1 MDDYE
6 RKREAQEM
14 VDMLMMSSV
23 EVPGNYFADWSS
35 QSSVSSDIL
44 TGEWYH
50 MTMGMME
57 WMWLA
62 RWIVALPLDG
72 SSSNVNKSQCWR
84 CY

>member
-6 RKREAQEM
+6 PKREAQEM

-35 QSSVSSDIL
+35 QSSLGASDIL
-44 TGEWYH
+44 TAELYP
-50 MTMGMME
+50 MTMGMIE

-62 RWIVALPLDG
+62 TNYLMDRR
-72 SSSNVNKSQCWR
+72 QM
-84 CY
+84 

>member
-35 QSSVSSDIL
+35 QSSPASDIL
-44 TGEWYH
+44 TAELYL

-62 RWIVALPLDG
+62 TNHLMDRR
-72 SSSNVNKSQCWR
+72 QM
-84 CY
+84 

>member
-1 MDDYE
+1 M
-6 RKREAQEM
+6 
-14 VDMLMMSSV
+14 DMLMMSSV

-62 RWIVALPLDG
+62 PSIAALLHCFYRFCFVCW
-72 SSSNVNKSQCWR
+72 NV
-84 CY
+84 